1 MVYGLQFI
9 IVGEQE
15 QFVVYGLQ
23 LTVYHSW
30 RTRTVYVYSLWFIVY
45 GLRFTVY
52 HSWRARTVYDNVDG
66 PTQNLSTKQ
75 LCIVVCALALYGML
89 PVVLYDGLRYA

>member
-1 MVYGLQFI
+1 MVYSLQFI

-15 QFVVYGLQ
+15 QFM
-23 LTVYHSW
+23 
-30 RTRTVYVYSLWFIVY
+30 VY

-52 HSWRARTVYDNVDG
+52 HSWRTRTVYDNVDG

-75 LCIVVCALALYGML
+75 FCIVVCTLALYGML
-89 PVVLYDGLRYA
+89 PVVLYDGLTYT

>member
-15 QFVVYGLQ
+15 QFMVYGLQ

-30 RTRTVYVYSLWFIVY
+30 RTRTVYGLWFMVYS
-45 GLRFTVY
+45 LRFTVY
-52 HSWRARTVYDNVDG
+52 HSWRTRTVYDNING

-75 LCIVVCALALYGML
+75 FCIVLCALALYGML
-89 PVVLYDGLRYA
+89 PVMMA

>member
-9 IVGEQE
+9 IVGEQK
-15 QFVVYGLQ
+15 QFMVYD
-23 LTVYHSW
+23 TVYHSW
-30 RTRTVYVYSLWFIVY
+30 RTEQFTVY

-52 HSWRARTVYDNVDG
+52 HSWRTRTVQSYDNVDG

-75 LCIVVCALALYGML
+75 FCIVVCALALYGML
-89 PVVLYDGLRYA
+89 PVVLYIMMA